1 MYLAIYSRKE
11 MKITER
17 RMTKSI
23 GVGQAHSKIILI
35 GEHAV
40 VYGYPAIALPLLHIQ
55 VTCQIVPAERPW
67 VLLRMTAYRWR
78 STLP

>member
-1 MYLAIYSRKE
+1 
-11 MKITER
+11 
-17 RMTKSI
+17 MTRSI

-55 VTCQIVPAERPW
+55 VTCQIVPADRPW
-67 VLLRMTAYRWR
+67 VLFENDSLSMAEIGRAHV
-78 STLP
+78 